1 MDSTVMVRTI
11 DNASV
16 VTVIGDVDIH
26 TAAALL
32 DTISPLI
39 GSGKRVIVD
48 LTGVGFLDSSGLSV
62 FVTALKRAKEK
73 NARIA
78 LVITDPRVL
87 KDPPPNVVFREFAA
101 SALNFRCFGH
111 VEDISLR
118 FQVQNDLHMR
128 ITEVFRERGIEIAYP
143 QMDLHLRSVD
153 PGAGDRLSG
162 QGV

>member
-87 KDPPPNVVFREFAA
+87 KVFTITGLDTLIDIHESADSINFA
-101 SALNFRCFGH
+101 
-111 VEDISLR
+111 
-118 FQVQNDLHMR
+118 
-128 ITEVFRERGIEIAYP
+128 
-143 QMDLHLRSVD
+143 
-153 PGAGDRLSG
+153 
-162 QGV
+162 